1 MLSNACKYAIR
12 AVVYLAIHGNVNN
25 KLGAKIIAE
34 ELEVPQPFLAQLLR
48 KLTTN
53 KLVSSSK
60 GPGGGFFLDQKNMEN
75 TLWEVVSSIDG
86 EYKFDDCF
94 LGLSKC
100 NNETPCPVHHIVSPF
115 KEEILNSFKDKS
127 IAVLVTEIE
136 QNGTII
142 SLKGIDISR

>member
-12 AVVYLAIHGNVNN
+12 AVVYLAIHSSVD
-25 KLGAKIIAE
+25 KKIGAKEIAR

-60 GPGGGFFLDQKNMEN
+60 GPGGGFFLDQSNRGN
-75 TLWEVVSSIDG
+75 ALWKVVTSIDG

-100 NNETPCPVHHIVSPF
+100 NNENPCPVHHIVSPF
-115 KEEILNSFKDKS
+115 KEEILRNFKDKS
-127 IAVLVTEIE
+127 IAVLAEE
-136 QNGTII
+136 MEKNGMVI
-142 SLKGIDISR
+142 SLKGIDLS

>member
-12 AVVYLAIHGNVNN
+12 AIVYLAIHSSVDK
-25 KLGAKIIAE
+25 KLRAKEIAG

-60 GPGGGFFLDQKNMEN
+60 GPGGGFYLDQSNREN
-75 TLWEVVSSIDG
+75 ALWEVVTSIDG

-100 NNETPCPVHHIVSPF
+100 NNENPCPFHHIVSPF
-115 KEEILNSFKDKS
+115 KEEILRNFKDKS
-127 IAVLVTEIE
+127 ISVLAEE
-136 QNGTII
+136 MEKNGMVI
-142 SLKGIDISR
+142 SLKGIDLS

>member
-25 KLGAKIIAE
+25 KLSAKIIAE

-100 NNETPCPVHHIVSPF
+100 NNENPCPVHHIVSPF
-115 KEEILNSFKDKS
+115 KEEILSSFKDKS
-127 IAVLVTEIE
+127 IAVFVTEIE

-142 SLKGIDISR
+142 SLKGIDLSR